1 MSELPPGYRPPRHGR
16 TALVLSLAVAGMLG
30 LSYASVPLYE
40 LFCKV
45 TGYAGTTQR
54 ADAADAPADAVSDR
68 TFTVQFDANT
78 AGDLPWTFRPE
89 QRAVT
94 VRAGEQKLVFYKA
107 VNNTSRPV
115 TGRATFNVT
124 PDKSGQYF
132 VKIAC
137 FCFEEQTLQPG
148 QSVDMPVTFY
158 VDPAVLKDRNLDE
171 VKTITLSYTFFR
183 AQDDETRSSSAE
195 PRSVT
200 N

>member
-1 MSELPPGYRPPRHGR
+1 MNGQPGYRPPRHGR

-30 LSYASVPLYE
+30 LSFASVPLYD
-40 LFCKV
+40 LFCRV

-54 ADAADAPADAVSDR
+54 ADAGDAPGGAISSRV
-68 TFTVQFDANT
+68 FTVNFDANT
-78 AGDLPWTFRPE
+78 ASDLPWTFRPE
-89 QRAVT
+89 QRSVT
-94 VRAGEQKLVFYKA
+94 VRPGEQKLVFYKA
-107 VNNTSRPV
+107 VNNTNRPV

-148 QSVDMPVTFY
+148 QEVDMPVTFY
-158 VDPAVLKDRNLDE
+158 VDPAVLDDRNLDE

-183 AQDDETRSSSAE
+183 AQDDETRSSAAE

>member
-1 MSELPPGYRPPRHGR
+1 MSQNPQYRPPRHGR
-16 TALVLSLAVAGMLG
+16 TALILAGTVAGMLG
-30 LSYASVPLYE
+30 LTYASVPLYD
-40 LFCKV
+40 LFCRV

-54 ADAADAPADAVSDR
+54 ADAESAPTQAVSDR
-68 TFTVQFDANT
+68 VFTVQFDANT
-78 AGDLPWTFRPE
+78 ASGLPWTFQPE
-89 QRAVT
+89 QRSVT

-107 VNNTSRPV
+107 RNNSSRPV

-137 FCFEEQTLQPG
+137 FCFDEQTLQPG
-148 QSVDMPVTFY
+148 QEVDMPVTFY
-158 VDPAVLKDRNLDE
+158 VDPALLQDRNLDE

-183 AQDDETRSSSAE
+183 DQNDETQSSSL
-195 PRSVT
+195 PSRSTT